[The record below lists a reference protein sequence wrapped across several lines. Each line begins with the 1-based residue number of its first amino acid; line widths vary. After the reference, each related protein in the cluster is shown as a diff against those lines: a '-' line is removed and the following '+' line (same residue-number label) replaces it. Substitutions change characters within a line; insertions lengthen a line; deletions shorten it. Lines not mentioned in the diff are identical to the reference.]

1 MEIGRKLEKVTF
13 GPRMGIHSAPV
24 NKVADVN
31 DPSNVAGTGIN
42 LAEPVIGLWRR
53 RAHSVDQE
61 GWVRI

>member
-1 MEIGRKLEKVTF
+1 
-13 GPRMGIHSAPV
+13 V